1 MTGMD
6 SIISLLLSLSPVVRI
21 LAVFLL
27 ILLFNRLGLPLGVAL
42 LAGGLGIDLWAGR
55 TVALVGADLLHAL
68 AAPELWLLLL
78 NITLILEFGYFM
90 SSERNSRIILAAAR
104 RLGGRNGRALGL
116 VLIPATIGLVPMPGG
131 ALFSAPLVGETLR
144 DRELP
149 AAWKAS
155 VNYWFRHVL
164 EYWWPLYPVVIV
176 TLSIFNLSTWHFFL
190 LQVPFTAVSIGAG
203 WFFLLRR
210 RLSILRDAA
219 AVPAPAGRELL
230 EVLAPILLIVLS
242 TLLLPGAVA
251 RLVPGASPTTD
262 KLLAMLAGL
271 AVALLLIAR
280 RGGSQGG
287 HRLFSRLVTA
297 KTAGVIFT
305 LAGVMLFQGMLEA
318 SALLPAAGRQLGA
331 SHIPVEIIIAFLPF
345 LAGLV
350 TGLAIGFGGPAFP
363 LVVGLAAADPGL
375 GEGAALV
382 LAFSMGY
389 AGMMLSPVHLC
400 YVLTRKYF
408 FASLA
413 DTYRYLV
420 PCVLVIMAWG
430 IGFHVFL
437 RLTGW

>member
-1 MTGMD
+1 M
-6 SIISLLLSLSPVVRI
+6 ILSLLLSLSPVVKI
-21 LAVFLL
+21 LSVFLF
-27 ILLFNRLGLPLGVAL
+27 ILLLNRTGLPLGVAL
-42 LAGGLGIDLWAGR
+42 LTGGLGIDLWAGR
-55 TVALVGADLLHAL
+55 PVTTVSGDLGHAL
-68 AAPELWLLLL
+68 AAPELWLLLI
-78 NITLILEFGYFM
+78 NITLILEFGHFM
-90 SSERNSRIILAAAR
+90 SSERNAQAILAAAR

-144 DRELP
+144 DRDLP

-176 TLSIFNLSTWHFFL
+176 SLSIFNLSTWHFFL
-190 LQVPFTAVSIGAG
+190 LQAPFTVVSIGAG

-210 RLSILRDAA
+210 HLPLLRDAA
-219 AVPAPAGRELL
+219 GAGAPAGKDLL
-230 EVLAPILLIVLS
+230 GVLAPILIIVLS

-251 RLVPGASPTTD
+251 RLFPPASPTTA

-271 AVALLLIAR
+271 LAALLLIAG
-280 RGGSQGG
+280 RGREEGC
-287 HRLFSRLVTA
+287 HRPFARLFTA

-318 SALLPAAGRQLGA
+318 SELLPAAGRQLGA

-363 LVVGLAAADPGL
+363 LVVGLAAADPTL

-400 YVLTRKYF
+400 YVLTRRYF
-408 FASLA
+408 YTSLA
-413 DTYRYLV
+413 DTYHYLV

-430 IGFHVFL
+430 VALHVFL
-437 RLTGW
+437 RLAGW